1 MNGGL
6 ETIAE
11 RRERLLRQ
19 HALANA
25 AAMRAEFWARK
36 DQQGEG
42 DTPCAR
48 GEGEL

>member
-1 MNGGL
+1 MIGRL

-25 AAMRAEFWARK
+25 PRMRAAMWARK
-36 DQQGEG
+36 DQPGSGAIPVQ
-42 DTPCAR
+42 TL
-48 GEGEL
+48 EGE

>member
-1 MNGGL
+1 MIGL

-11 RRERLLRQ
+11 RRERMLRQ

-25 AAMRAEFWARK
+25 GKARAEMWARK
-36 DQQGEG
+36 DQQGGG
-42 DTPCAR
+42 DMPCAR

>member
-1 MNGGL
+1 MIGRL

-11 RRERLLRQ
+11 RRERLLQQ
-19 HALANA
+19 HATANA
-25 AAMRAEFWARK
+25 AKLRAEMWARK
-36 DQQGEG
+36 VKQGEG

>member
-1 MNGGL
+1 MIGL

-25 AAMRAEFWARK
+25 GKQRAEFWARK
-36 DQQGEG
+36 VKQGG
-42 DTPCAR
+42 GAISCAYD
-48 GEGEL
+48 EGEL